1 MTVPRF
7 EFREPDA
14 AAASAARAR
23 QARLTKPPGSLGLLE
38 ETAVRVAAWQ
48 ASQTPSARPAAAVL
62 FAADHPV
69 TAHGVSAYPPAVTAA
84 MLQNFSTG
92 GAAASVLAR
101 NNRLELQVV
110 DVGVNAEPQAY
121 TPAPGTTVV
130 RDPVAD
136 DRAGDIRLEDAMS
149 AATYERALAAGAAA
163 IARLPADVRVVI
175 LGEMGIGNTTVAS
188 AVAAALLGGEPGLY
202 VGAGTG
208 VAGSALENKRRVVT
222 DAVARL
228 NGERDAHEILRRVGG
243 KDMAALAGAIAAAL
257 ERRALVLVD
266 GFIVSVAA
274 LAVVRLCPAARHG
287 LVFGHRSAEH
297 AHGRVLEA
305 LAAEPLLSLGLRLGE
320 ASGALAAYPVLE
332 LACALHN
339 EMATFESAGVPD
351 REG

>member
-1 MTVPRF
+1 
-7 EFREPDA
+7 
-14 AAASAARAR
+14 
-23 QARLTKPPGSLGLLE
+23 LLE

-48 ASQTPSARPAAAVL
+48 GSSTPTARPAAAVL

-69 TAHGVSAYPPAVTAA
+69 TVHGVSAYPPAVTAA
-84 MLQNFSTG
+84 MLHNFSTG

-101 NNRLELQVV
+101 KNGVSLDVV
-110 DVGVNAEPQAY
+110 DVGVNAEPRAY
-121 TPAPGTTVV
+121 IPASGTRVF
-130 RDPVAD
+130 RDPVAS

-149 AATYERALAAGAAA
+149 ASTYERALAAGAGA
-163 IARLPADVRVVI
+163 IARLPPELGVAI

-208 VAGSALENKRRVVT
+208 VSGTALEHKRRVVT

-228 NGERDAHEILRRVGG
+228 NGERDIHEILRRVGG
-243 KDMAALAGAIAAAL
+243 KDVVALVGAIAAAL
-257 ERRALVLVD
+257 ERRAVILVD

-274 LAVVRLCPAARHG
+274 LAVVQLFPTARQG

-305 LAAEPLLSLGLRLGE
+305 LGAEPLLSLGLRLGE
-320 ASGALAAYPVLE
+320 ASGALAAYPLLE
-332 LACALHN
+332 LSCTLHN

>member
-1 MTVPRF
+1 MSIPRF
-7 EFREPDA
+7 ELRGLDA

-48 ASQTPSARPAAAVL
+48 GSPTPLARPAAAVL

-84 MLQNFSTG
+84 MVNNFAGG

-101 NNRLELQVV
+101 QNQMPLHVV
-110 DVGVNAEPQAY
+110 DVGVNTGSGARA
-121 TPAPGTTVV
+121 PAVF

-136 DRAGDIRLEDAMS
+136 DRAGDIRVEDAMS
-149 AATYERALAAGAAA
+149 AETFERALAAGAAA
-163 IARLPADVRVVI
+163 VGRLDPGLRVAI
-175 LGEMGIGNTTVAS
+175 FGEMGIGNTTVAS

-222 DAVARL
+222 EAVARL
-228 NGERDAHEILRRVGG
+228 KGERDVHEVLRRVGG
-243 KDMAALAGAIAAAL
+243 RDIVALAGAILAAL
-257 ERRALVLVD
+257 ERRAVVLVD

-274 LAVVRLCPAARHG
+274 LAVVQLAPAAGQG
-287 LVFGHRSAEH
+287 LIFGHRSAEH

-305 LAAEPLLSLGLRLGE
+305 LGAEPLLSLGLRLGE
-320 ASGALAAYPVLE
+320 ASGALAAYPLLE
-332 LACALHN
+332 RACALHN